1 MTARAFRMAAL
12 AALVLALFCAPLA
25 RSQPVP
31 GPSEPKKISILIDD
45 FEAMDP
51 ATAWKYHKAAPEI
64 LVAALSTVFAGGR
77 RIEVSFVERDK
88 LTSILKENSLPEKLP
103 KTFDQKTVT
112 ALRLARA
119 DYVIFAQY
127 RRVKTD
133 SFRITARLT
142 KVATATAPVAVQAS
156 FLDEDSEPFRDLADQ
171 LKTALLKA
179 LQIVVAELHFTLV
192 VCRFEPSPP
201 NEKIPPFLDER
212 LLGRLQGLHLSGITL
227 VAPDIA
233 DCRAQAAPA
242 VAAAPAFSEVRVTG
256 ELRVT
261 GVLRVDVD
269 AAGRRRILLLIK
281 ISHAVRGLA
290 ACFTKDSEE
299 ATLTVDLQ
307 QAADELSREWE
318 IRAFEWAEGSSGPQ

>member
-1 MTARAFRMAAL
+1 MTARAFRMSAL
-12 AALVLALFCAPLA
+12 PALLLAFFCAPLA

-45 FEAMDP
+45 FEAMVP
-51 ATAWKYHKAAPEI
+51 ATAWKYHKAAPE
-64 LVAALSTVFAGGR
+64 LLMAALSKVFGGGR

-88 LTSILKENSLPEKLP
+88 LTSILKEKSLPEKLP

-127 RRVKTD
+127 QRVTTD
-133 SFRITARLT
+133 NFRITARLT
-142 KVATATAPVAVQAS
+142 KVETAIVPAALQAN
-156 FLDEDSEPFRDLADQ
+156 FLEEDSEPFRDLADQ
-171 LKTALLKA
+171 LKTALYKA
-179 LQIVVAELHFTLV
+179 LQIVVAEQHFTLV
-192 VCRFEPSPP
+192 VCHFEPNPP
-201 NEKIPPFLDER
+201 YEKIPQFLDER
-212 LLGRLQGLHLSGITL
+212 LLGSLQGLHLSGITL

-233 DCRAQAAPA
+233 DCRAPPAPA
-242 VAAAPAFSEVRVTG
+242 ASAASTFS

-290 ACFTKDSEE
+290 ACLTKDSEE
-299 ATLTVDLQ
+299 ATLTIDLQ
-307 QAADELSREWE
+307 QAAVELSRAWE
-318 IRAFEWAEGSSGPQ
+318 TKAVEWAEGSSGPQ

>member
-1 MTARAFRMAAL
+1 MTARVFRMPAVAVAAL
-12 AALVLALFCAPLA
+12 ALCCAPLA
-25 RSQPVP
+25 RSQPAP
-31 GPSEPKKISILIDD
+31 GPSGPKKISILIDD

-51 ATAWKYHKAAPEI
+51 STAWKYHKAAPEI
-64 LVAALSTVFAGGR
+64 LLAALSTAFAGGR
-77 RIEVSFVERDK
+77 RIEVSFVEREK

-103 KTFDQKTVT
+103 RTFDQKTVT
-112 ALRLARA
+112 ALQAARA
-119 DYVIFAQY
+119 DYVVFAQY
-127 RRVKTD
+127 QRVKTD

-142 KVATATAPVAVQAS
+142 KVETATAPVAVQAS
-156 FLDEDSEPFRDLADQ
+156 FLDEDKEPFRDLADQ
-171 LKTALLKA
+171 LKTALYKA
-179 LQIVVAELHFTLV
+179 LQIAVAEQHFTLV
-192 VCRFEPSPP
+192 VCRFEPNPP

-227 VAPDIA
+227 VAPDIV
-233 DCRAQAAPA
+233 DCRAPA
-242 VAAAPAFSEVRVTG
+242 VAGPAASAASAFS

-269 AAGRRRILLLIK
+269 AAGRRHILLLIK

-299 ATLTVDLQ
+299 GTLTVDLQ

-318 IRAFEWAEGSSGPQ
+318 IRAVEWAEGSSGPQ